1 MKNSIIGFLGLI
13 LLFACKTKEVTQS
26 NPEFPKPYWVESRPI
41 NNLDYIGIG
50 VAKKAAGVNFIEVA
64 KNNALSDLA
73 SEIKVN
79 LESNTVYYQTERGG
93 IVNEDFRSTITTSA
107 AADIEGYEM
116 LGSWQNEYEYWVYY
130 KLSKA
135 DYLRRVEEKR
145 VNAKKASLEHL
156 SNAKLSQDKGD
167 IKLAIQHY
175 FDSFSAIQAYP
186 PSSIE
191 VTENGKLI
199 FLDNVI
205 YSNIQQLFS
214 AIEFG
219 QNKGKSVLDFE
230 NRFSNHEYILI
241 SYNGNGVKEIP
252 LIHRFYNQYG
262 AVKQS
267 IFSNENG
274 IIDVLVKA
282 TSLQPSRV
290 KNDIYLDLDQLIG
303 NRSDAAFIK
312 QKVAKLVAPRYTLE
326 AEVVPPKL
334 YMNSRENSFGKSNN
348 KEILKSALV
357 SELAKEGILIVDTYQ
372 KADLI
377 AEVKSDTKLQS
388 KDANFTAV
396 GLSYS
401 IVITE
406 KESKKTV
413 LSLEEGPLK
422 GVSLDEERAAVKA
435 YEKAEGQLKRVSLV
449 KIKSA
454 ILDF

>member
-13 LLFACKTKEVTQS
+13 LLFGCKPKEVTRS
-26 NPEFPKPYWVESRPI
+26 ISEEPKPYWVENRPI
-41 NNLDYIGIG
+41 NSLDYIGIG
-50 VAKKAAGVNFIEVA
+50 VAKKGPGVNFIESA
-64 KNNALSDLA
+64 KNNALSDLS

-116 LGSWQNEYEYWVYY
+116 IGSWQNEQEYWVYY

-135 DYLRRVEEKR
+135 DYLRRVDEKR
-145 VNAKKASLEHL
+145 LNARKASLEHL
-156 SNAKLSQDKGD
+156 SNAKLSQQKGD
-167 IKLAIQHY
+167 FKLAIQHY

-186 PSSIE
+186 SSSIE
-191 VTENGKLI
+191 VTENGTLT
-199 FLDNVI
+199 FLDNLI

-219 QNKGKSVLDFE
+219 QNKEKSVLDFN

-241 SYNGNGVKEIP
+241 SYNGKEIKEIP

-262 AVKQS
+262 PVKQS

-274 IIDVLVKA
+274 ILDVYVKA
-282 TSLQPSRV
+282 TSLHPSRV

-312 QKVAKLVAPRYTLE
+312 QKVAKLVSPRYTLE

-334 YMNSRENSFGKSNN
+334 FVNSHEYSFGKSNN
-348 KEILKSALV
+348 KEILKSTLI
-357 SELAKEGILIVDTYQ
+357 SELIKEGILIVDTYQ

-377 AEVKSDTKLQS
+377 AELKSDTKLQS
-388 KDANFTAV
+388 EDANFTAV
-396 GLSYS
+396 ELSYS
-401 IVITE
+401 IQITE

-413 LSLEEGPLK
+413 LSLVEGPLK

-435 YEKAEGQLKRVSLV
+435 YEKADGQLKRVSLV